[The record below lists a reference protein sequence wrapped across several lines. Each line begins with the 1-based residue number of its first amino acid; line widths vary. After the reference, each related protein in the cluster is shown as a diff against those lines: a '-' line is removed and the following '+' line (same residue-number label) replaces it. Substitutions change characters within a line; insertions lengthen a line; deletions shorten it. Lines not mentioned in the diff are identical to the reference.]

1 MDYDYIV
8 DASDLNKEIKFVTGS
23 NSTLLSGELAALLT
37 GRTVEFEIFPP
48 KYYQRKLL
56 VLLRMNIYQRKLLV
70 LLRMNIYQYTRNCLL
85 EFTRMREKSVIV
97 ISLKKN
103 GCLMELLYCMEAL
116 QN

>member
-48 KYYQRKLL
+48 KYS
-56 VLLRMNIYQRKLLV
+56 QRKLLV
-70 LLRMNIYQYTRNCLL
+70 LLRMNIYQYTRNCLSV
-85 EFTRMREKSVIV
+85 FIRMRVKSVII

-103 GCLMELLYCMEAL
+103 GCLMERQYCTGAHR
-116 QN
+116 N

>member
-56 VLLRMNIYQRKLLV
+56 VLLRMNIYQ
-70 LLRMNIYQYTRNCLL
+70 YTRNCLSV
-85 EFTRMREKSVIV
+85 FIRMRVKSVII

-103 GCLMELLYCMEAL
+103 GCLMELQYCMEAL
-116 QN
+116 RN

>member
-56 VLLRMNIYQRKLLV
+56 VLLRMNIF
-70 LLRMNIYQYTRNCLL
+70 QYTRNCLL
-85 EFTRMREKSVIV
+85 EFIRMRVKSVII

-103 GCLMELLYCMEAL
+103 GCLMERQYCTGAHR
-116 QN
+116 N

>member
-48 KYYQRKLL
+48 K
-56 VLLRMNIYQRKLLV
+56 
-70 LLRMNIYQYTRNCLL
+70 
-85 EFTRMREKSVIV
+85 
-97 ISLKKN
+97 
-103 GCLMELLYCMEAL
+103 
-116 QN
+116 

>member
-56 VLLRMNIYQRKLLV
+56 VLLRMNIYQ
-70 LLRMNIYQYTRNCLL
+70 YTRNYLL
-85 EFTRMREKSVIV
+85 EYIV
-97 ISLKKN
+97 MQVRFEITTLQRKNNDLKN
-103 GCLMELLYCMEAL
+103 GVYETTEYLELFLKNLLLNE
-116 QN
+116 